1 MVSTEVVLVSRRDDD
16 DPVRWVYL
24 DIGRFG
30 GLAET
35 EGEAI
40 RYAIT
45 TPRDGEPDG
54 PVVIAGPT
62 CDGADTLYERSGY
75 RLPLSLRVGDRV
87 ALLSTGAYVTTYASQ
102 GFNGFAP
109 LAEYYV

>member
-1 MVSTEVVLVSRRDDD
+1 M
-16 DPVRWVYL
+16 RWVYL

-40 RYAIT
+40 RYRIA
-45 TPRDGEPDG
+45 TPHDGGPAG

-62 CDGADTLYERSGY
+62 CDGADMLYERSNY
-75 RLPLSLRVGDRV
+75 RLPLALCRGERVE
-87 ALLSTGAYVTTYASQ
+87 LLSTGAYVTTYASQ

-109 LAEYYV
+109 LAEHYV